1 MKRIPLIAS
10 LILISILTLKAQN
23 NNSSEKWKPIFDKYK
38 VNGTFVLYNTSSGEY
53 QTYNKARSDSAFL
66 PASTFKIINSL
77 VALQTSTVSSINDT
91 IKWDGIDRG
100 WPKWNQDQTMKT
112 ALPYSCVW
120 FYQEL
125 ARRIGEK
132 SMQKW
137 IDSVGYGN
145 TKMGTRIDNFW
156 LIGDLRISAME
167 QVKFLERLVNGELPF
182 DKKVQETV
190 KKIMITDSTDN
201 YVLHSKTGWVGG
213 KANPQIGWFVGY
225 VETSKGV
232 WIFALNI
239 DIHANSDAEYRK
251 LISYEILKK
260 EGIIN

>member
-1 MKRIPLIAS
+1 MNRIPLS
-10 LILISILTLKAQN
+10 VLLVLWSVLTLNAQN
-23 NNSSEKWKPIFDKYK
+23 NDSSENWKPIFDKYK

-66 PASTFKIINSL
+66 PASTFKILNSL
-77 VALQTSTVSSINDT
+77 IALQTSAVSSINDI
-91 IKWDGIDRG
+91 IKWDGVDKG
-100 WPKWNQDQTMKT
+100 WAKWNQDQTMKT

-125 ARRIGEK
+125 ARRIGRKE
-132 SMQKW
+132 MQKW
-137 IDSVGYGN
+137 IDTVGYGN
-145 TKMGTRIDNFW
+145 TKMGTQIDNFW

-167 QVKFLERLVNGELPF
+167 QVKFIERLIKNELPF
-182 DKKVQETV
+182 DKQIQETV
-190 KKIMITDSTDN
+190 KKIMITDATNN
-201 YVLHSKTGWVGG
+201 YVLHSKTGWVGRI
-213 KANPQIGWFVGY
+213 NPQIGWFVGY

-239 DIHANSDAEYRK
+239 DIHANSDAQYRK
-251 LISYEILKK
+251 LISYDILKK